1 VRRVDV
7 FKAAQHT
14 EKPAL
19 PHQQAAW
26 QIVQEALSPE
36 ALEAFGEVF
45 YAGPPVFRLP
55 LQQDSY
61 VVGPN
66 SRDDLTGSSSA

>member
-1 VRRVDV
+1 VRRVDL
-7 FKAAQHT
+7 FSAAQRT
-14 EKPAL
+14 VKPAL

-26 QIVQEALSPE
+26 QIVQEALSRE
-36 ALEAFGEVF
+36 QLEAFAEVF
-45 YAGPPVFRLP
+45 CAGPPVFRLP

-66 SRDDLTGSSSA
+66 SREELKSSVSA

>member
-45 YAGPPVFRLP
+45 YAGPPVFRLAAAAGF
-55 LQQDSY
+55 LRC
-61 VVGPN
+61 GPQ
-66 SRDDLTGSSSA
+66 LAG